1 MPVDLRKGRGMTT
14 GSLLYGAAL
23 VAVFYFL
30 IIRPQQ
36 TRAKETRTIQAALSE
51 GDRVVTVG
59 GLHGTVVRVLD
70 STVILRVFDN
80 AELEFEKLAI
90 AKITVDIPAFPAD
103 VEYADE
109 IVVHQDSDKPAD
121 DEANDPT

>member
-1 MPVDLRKGRGMTT
+1 MTT

-36 TRAKETRTIQAALSE
+36 VRARETKTLQAALSE
-51 GDRVVTVG
+51 GDRVITVG

-70 STVILRVFDN
+70 QTVILRALDN
-80 AELEFEKLAI
+80 SELEFEKLAI
-90 AKITVDIPAFPAD
+90 ARITTDIPSFPPDA
-103 VEYADE
+103 EELDE
-109 IVVHQDSDKPAD
+109 PEDA
-121 DEANDPT
+121 EANEPA

>member
-1 MPVDLRKGRGMTT
+1 MTT

-36 TRAKETRTIQAALSE
+36 VRARETKSIQAALSE
-51 GDRVVTVG
+51 GDRVITVG

-70 STVILRVFDN
+70 QTVILRVLDN
-80 AELEFEKLAI
+80 SELEFEKLAI
-90 AKITVDIPAFPAD
+90 ARITTDIPAFPPD
-103 VEYADE
+103 VDALDE
-109 IVVHQDSDKPAD
+109 PDEGVHG
-121 DEANDPT
+121 EANEPV